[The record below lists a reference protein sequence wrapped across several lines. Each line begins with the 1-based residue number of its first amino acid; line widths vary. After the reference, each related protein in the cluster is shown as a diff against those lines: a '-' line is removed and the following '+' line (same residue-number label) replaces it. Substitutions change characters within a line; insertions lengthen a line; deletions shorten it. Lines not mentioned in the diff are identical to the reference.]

1 MPALRLVPDCRP
13 VGAFIAAETKVPDC
27 CHSVGGAGG
36 MPVTRAEGCSLSQRY
51 RTPPSAPPI
60 NGASQNSQS
69 WARAQPPANKAGPVL
84 LAGLTER
91 FVIGMPTRWISV
103 KPSPIAI
110 GAKPT
115 GALPCVEPMMMKR
128 NIIVRMISAKSHEN
142 RL

>member
-1 MPALRLVPDCRP
+1 MHYIVGFLIALAVGLTGIGGGSFTVPAL
-13 VGAFIAAETKVPDC
+13 
-27 CHSVGGAGG
+27 
-36 MPVTRAEGCSLSQRY
+36 
-51 RTPPSAPPI
+51 
-60 NGASQNSQS
+60 
-69 WARAQPPANKAGPVL
+69 VL

-115 GALPCVEPMMMKR
+115 GALPCVEPMMMNR
-128 NIIVRMISAKSHEN
+128 NIIVRMISAKRHEN